1 MNGPGNRNP
10 GNILN
15 RLQEEARKKSD
26 FISTGDLIVI
36 KVLNNLP
43 PSVGGYFLK
52 LMGAL
57 RYKPKAF
64 GK

>member
-1 MNGPGNRNP
+1 MKVPGNRNP

-15 RLQEEARKKSD
+15 RLQEEAKEKSD
-26 FISTGDLIVI
+26 FLSTGDMIVI
-36 KVLNNLP
+36 KVLNSLP
-43 PSVGGYFLK
+43 SSVGGYFLK
-52 LMGAL
+52 LMGTL